1 VKKGHAEWRRWGN
14 PVRFPVWV
22 RNVMGAGAAHRSLA
36 IMLAILLAGACALLP
51 VCPAGAAST
60 LATASASPAPPEAT
74 PEHQPLDASGAE
86 SPREPAK
93 VALIDTGVRPDRLPE
108 GARVE
113 PGRNYVFDDRDTTD
127 LVGHGTKIASII
139 LSIAPD
145 VTLVPLVYY
154 SQYPSSV
161 PANGGIE
168 AICRAIYDA
177 IDVFG
182 CRIVNVSSGVLVD
195 DPALREAVRYA
206 EEKGVIVIS
215 AVGNDRV
222 TAPERVF
229 YPAGY
234 ETVIGVG
241 AIDKDLGIAR
251 FSQVNSSVTVVAP
264 GADLEV
270 LSIRGG
276 SVTEKVSGTSYAAAH
291 VAAHAALLAAAYPD
305 MTPAE
310 FRHVLRISSR
320 DLGTVGYDETFGW
333 GYVGTS
339 WPAGALAYE
348 RMLRVKALP
357 FADVSVFDWFSD
369 AVLEV
374 YEKGL
379 MPGESESVFGPRSPV
394 TFEVLATAL
403 YRLHALHTRLDS
415 EDEAP
420 ATPDAY
426 LDWAIQ
432 SGLLD
437 RGDGPALDA
446 SLSQWAAAPVTRD
459 AVCAVLIEYCRYAG
473 IELPLAES
481 EVVAFHD
488 IEQASDWTREYIAI
502 ARAAGIIGGDGNGMF
517 RPADVLSRAE
527 LATLLVRL
535 VGMLERAI

>member
-1 VKKGHAEWRRWGN
+1 MTKGRAEWRRWGN
-14 PVRFPVWV
+14 PVRFPAGV
-22 RNVMGAGAAHRSLA
+22 RNVVGVGAARRSLG
-36 IMLAILLAGACALLP
+36 ILLALLLAGACALLP
-51 VCPAGAAST
+51 VRPAGAAFT
-60 LATASASPAPPEAT
+60 FVAASASPALPEPT

-86 SPREPAK
+86 SPREPVK

-108 GARVE
+108 GAKVE

-127 LVGHGTKIASII
+127 VVGHGTKIAGII
-139 LSIAPD
+139 LSIVPD

-154 SQYPSSV
+154 SQYPSGV
-161 PANGGIE
+161 PVNGGIE
-168 AICRAIYDA
+168 AMCRAMYDA

-195 DPALREAVRYA
+195 DPALREALRYA

-215 AVGNDRV
+215 AVGNDRIA
-222 TAPERVF
+222 APERVF

-241 AIDKDLGIAR
+241 AADKDLGIAR
-251 FSQVNSSVTVVAP
+251 FSQVNSSVMVVAP
-264 GADLEV
+264 GTDLEV

-276 SVTEKVSGTSYAAAH
+276 SVTEKASGTSYAAAH
-291 VAAHAALLAAAYPD
+291 VAAHAASLATAYPD

-310 FRHVLRISSR
+310 FRHVLRISAH
-320 DLGTVGYDETFGW
+320 DLGMVGYDETFGW
-333 GYVGTS
+333 GYVGAS

-374 YEKGL
+374 YERDL
-379 MPGESESVFGPRSPV
+379 MLGESESVFGPRSPV
-394 TFEVLATAL
+394 TFEVLAAAL
-403 YRLHALHTRLDS
+403 YRLRALHARLDS
-415 EDEAP
+415 DDEAP
-420 ATPDAY
+420 ATPDAC

-446 SLSQWAAAPVTRD
+446 SLSQWAAAPITRD
-459 AVCAVLIEYCRYAG
+459 VVCAVLIEYCRYAG
-473 IELPLAES
+473 VELPLVEPQA
-481 EVVAFHD
+481 VTFVD
-488 IEQASDWTREYIAI
+488 IEQASDWTRDYIEI

-517 RPADVLSRAE
+517 RPADVLCRAE

-535 VGMLERAI
+535 VGMLEQAI